1 MLLILLLDDVV
12 ESGPELYPLHEDDEG
27 DNVEYVVGD
36 LEVDLYIYQ
45 VEILPRRQT
54 FIGHLQHGQH
64 EADYTLL
71 IF

>member
-27 DNVEYVVGD
+27 DNVEWN